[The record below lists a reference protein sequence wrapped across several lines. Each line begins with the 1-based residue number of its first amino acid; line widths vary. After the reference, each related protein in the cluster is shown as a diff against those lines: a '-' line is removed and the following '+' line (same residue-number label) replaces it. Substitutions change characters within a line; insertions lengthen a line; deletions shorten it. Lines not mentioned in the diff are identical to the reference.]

1 MGDHR
6 RTPVRRIQHF
16 GPRDAQR
23 LQAVECRLSHAALS
37 LPGDADLL
45 GALAGAVAGHGVR
58 SAVCTLR
65 GGTFSRLGFVMPALS
80 RDAEHAVYYS
90 ERHLPAVPVALESA
104 TVTVGLREGRPW
116 FHCHGVWRD
125 AGGRR
130 LAGHVLPDQARIA
143 EPIAAS
149 LWLVHGADYV
159 VGRDAETRFDLF
171 QPVAHGAATGHGGAA
186 FALQVRPNEDICQAL
201 EAQCAARGIAHAR
214 VRGGVGSLVGAVFDD
229 GRTVEPFVTEVLVHD
244 GRLAPGDDGAP
255 RAALDASVVDHT
267 GGLAHG
273 RLARGCNPVLVTFEL
288 VVEPVAADA

>member
-1 MGDHR
+1 MTMR
-6 RTPVRRIQHF
+6 SIRHF
-16 GPRDAQR
+16 GPRDARR
-23 LQAVECRLSHAALS
+23 LQAVECRLNHAALA

-45 GALAGAVAGHGVR
+45 GALADAVARHGAR

-65 GGTFSRLGFVMPALS
+65 GGTFSHLGFVMPALS

-90 ERHLPAVPVALESA
+90 ERHLPAVPVALESG

-143 EPIAAS
+143 EPVAAS
-149 LWLVHGADYV
+149 MWLLHGADYV

-171 QPVAHGAATGHGGAA
+171 QPVARGTPTGHGSAA
-186 FALQVRPNEDICQAL
+186 FALQVRPNEDICHAL
-201 EAQCAARGIAHAR
+201 EAQCAARGVARAR

-229 GRTVEPFVTEVLVHD
+229 GRVVEPFVTEVLVHD
-244 GRLAPGDDGAP
+244 GRLAPGEDGSP
-255 RAALDASVVDHT
+255 RAALDVSVVDHT
-267 GGLAHG
+267 GGLARG

-288 VVEPVAADA
+288 VVEPVAPDA